1 MRYKREFPIFYLSL
15 FSGVCGGDLA
25 YQHLLGW
32 RCVGYVE
39 IERYC
44 QQVIAQRIKDGFLNE
59 APIFSD
65 IRDFINQGYAK
76 SYKGLVD
83 GITAGFPCQPFSLA
97 GKRKGGQDKR
107 NMWPAT
113 IECVRIIRPR
123 FAFLENVSGLCSH
136 LYIMQIFGDLAEARY
151 NARWC
156 VLGADDTGAPH
167 KRKRLWILAY
177 PNGPKAARQREN
189 SRQILPFAE
198 AEGLGVGS
206 CKFDVAYSQR
216 QGCNKGRFSEEGQ
229 TARCS
234 WKQCE
239 YWKVEPNVG
248 RVAHGVANGVD
259 RLKALG
265 NGQVP
270 AVAATAYKILRR
282 II

>member
-1 MRYKREFPIFYLSL
+1 MRYKRDFLIFYLSL
-15 FSGVCGGDLA
+15 FSGACGGDLA

-59 APIFSD
+59 APIFGD
-65 IRDFINQGYAK
+65 IRDFINQGYAE

-83 GITAGFPCQPFSLA
+83 GITAGFPCQPFSIA
-97 GKRKGGQDKR
+97 GKRKGEKDKR

-113 IECVRIIRPR
+113 LECIRIIRPQ
-123 FAFLENVSGLCSH
+123 FAFLENVSGLRSH
-136 LYIMQIFGDLAEARY
+136 PYIMQIFGDLAEARY

-167 KRKRLWILAY
+167 RRQRLWILAY
-177 PNGPKAARQREN
+177 LNSQGFENFTRLTTSQEKTLIRKAASVGN
-189 SRQILPFAE
+189 SKNGCG
-198 AEGLGVGS
+198 GLIHS
-206 CKFDVAYSQR
+206 CWW
-216 QGCNKGRFSEEGQ
+216 EI
-229 TARCS
+229 
-234 WKQCE
+234 
-239 YWKVEPNVG
+239 EPNMV
-248 RVAHGVANGVD
+248 RVVYGMANGMD

-265 NGQVP
+265 EGQVP

>member
-1 MRYKREFPIFYLSL
+1 M
-15 FSGVCGGDLA
+15 A

-44 QQVIAQRIKDGFLNE
+44 QKVIAQRIKDGFLDE
-59 APIFSD
+59 APIFGD
-65 IRDFINQGYAK
+65 IRDFINQGYAE

-83 GITAGFPCQPFSLA
+83 GITAGFPCQPFSIA
-97 GKRKGGQDKR
+97 GKRKGEKDKR

-113 IECVRIIRPR
+113 LECIRIIRPR
-123 FAFLENVSGLCSH
+123 FAFLENVSGLRSH
-136 LYIMQIFGDLAEARY
+136 PYIMQIFGDLAEARY

-167 KRKRLWILAY
+167 KRKRLWILAHS
-177 PNGPKAARQREN
+177 NGPKASRQREN

-198 AEGLGVGS
+198 TERLGVGS
-206 CKFDVAYSQR
+206 CEFDVAYTQC
-216 QGCNKGRFSEEGQ
+216 QGRNKGHFSEERQ
-229 TARCS
+229 TSRCG
-234 WKQCE
+234 WEQCE

-270 AVAATAYKILRR
+270 AVATTAFRLLTLTSE
-282 II
+282 